1 MIFRVHFRLTKFLRQ
16 LSASCKMDA
25 LPGEI
30 LAKVIYPLDGIDLS
44 SFIMVGSKLSLE
56 KLEFTKV
63 DIDSHPRSCFKSI
76 VGCTLNIEQF
86 DCKNKQTKYFCRRYG
101 LYMYKLF
108 LETYY
113 YIPSTLVDIRIN
125 THVDEIPHNYFSQC
139 PKLFS
144 LYLNTSSI
152 QNNLRFPK
160 TLKVISAD
168 ILEMKEISSI
178 FASNLDLT
186 HIDFDLRVAPE
197 RTFDY
202 SCFPNLISLRLA
214 APTNL
219 DTLPKTITKL
229 DFGFNEVEINYNQF
243 PNLVDITAY
252 TVHSSEILK
261 SIKCRVVDF
270 LPESLEKFDNMS
282 VIFDKLR
289 KTMHFREHYRTHHME
304 ILQNLCKYV
313 KVLRIDKCCS
323 RLKMLLQSHFTNC
336 EIVYYTTYRESLQ
349 LPPMQSL
356 KYGFG
361 NLDLTENNNSHAI
374 FL

>member
-30 LAKVIYPLDGIDLS
+30 LAKVIYLLDGIDLS
-44 SFIMVGSKLSLE
+44 SFIMMGSKLSLG
-56 KLEFTKV
+56 KLEFAKV
-63 DIDSHPRSCFKSI
+63 DIDSHPRSCFKNI
-76 VGCTLNIEQF
+76 VGCTLNIHQI
-86 DCKNKQTKYFCRRYG
+86 DYKNKRTKYFCRRYG
-101 LYMYKLF
+101 LYMYKLL

-113 YIPSTLVDIRIN
+113 CIPGTLVDIRIN
-125 THVDEIPHNYFSQC
+125 TSADEIPCNYFTQC
-139 PKLFS
+139 PKLIS
-144 LYLNTSSI
+144 LLLNTSSI

-160 TLKVISAD
+160 TLKMISAD

-186 HIDFDLRVAPE
+186 HIDFDLQVTPKQ
-197 RTFDY
+197 TFDY

-229 DFGFNEVEINYNQF
+229 DFGFNEVEINCNQF

-289 KTMHFREHYRTHHME
+289 KTMHFQEHYRIRME

-313 KVLRIDKCCS
+313 KVLRIDRYCS
-323 RLKMLLQSHFTNC
+323 SLKMLLQSHFTNC
-336 EIVYYTTYRESLQ
+336 EIVCYTTYRESLQ
-349 LPPMQSL
+349 LPPMRSL

-361 NLDLTENNNSHAI
+361 YLDLTENNNPHAI